1 MTDNAAALR
10 VDSLAV
16 AGLVHDVCFT
26 LRAGETL
33 GLIGKSGSG
42 KSLTALALMALCP
55 LPVRGS
61 IRLGEEELVGMPER
75 RARRLRGSRIAMVFQ
90 EPMTALDPLMT
101 VGNQLGKAMP
111 GLDRRRARSRAA
123 GLFSDVGL
131 SPEHLRA
138 YPHQLSGGQR
148 QRVLIAMALAQDPEV
163 LVCDEPTTA
172 LDATVQRQIVEVIR
186 EVTARRGISVIFI
199 SHDVSLV
206 ASLCQRLLVMDSGRI
221 VESGTTQEVLGNPR
235 HPRTRALIA
244 ATRLPALARRNGAH
258 HRDHGDHGGVES
270 PAVEVRGLT
279 RTFRSSGRTVRALRG
294 IDLTVP
300 RGARLG
306 IVGGSGSGKTT
317 LLRVLAGLEQADSG
331 EARLNGRAH
340 MVFQDPFSSFNPR
353 MRVGAAITE
362 ALPRAGRGHRR
373 ERAAELMEKVGLDP
387 ATARRLPHEFSGG
400 QRQRLSL
407 ARALSTQPEVLLADE
422 AVSALD
428 VTVRARILDL
438 LDEVVTPDRTLVFV
452 THDLTVVRRLCT
464 EVAVMR
470 AGRIVEHG
478 PVERVWEDPQ
488 DPYTRELLS
497 AVPPPLG

>member
-138 YPHQLSGGQR
+138 YPHRLSGGQR